1 MKTYEIE
8 DYSGN
13 KPITLLE
20 DGAIIDAENGRKALD
35 IYLKKC
41 GLTCKVKVS
50 ADNMVHFKVQPIV
63 IENGRKY
70 LDRRNG
76 QRALWYKITNN

>member
-13 KPITLLE
+13 KPITLME
-20 DGAIIDAENGRKALD
+20 DGAIIQAETGRKALD
-35 IYLKKC
+35 KYLKQNGIKQ
-41 GLTCKVKVS
+41 KVKVS
-50 ADNMVHFKVQPIV
+50 ASSTVHYKVQPIV

-76 QRALWYKITNN
+76 QRAMWYQIQN